1 MKIMS
6 LNDSRKTT
14 NPITHSDVAVIEYLE
29 QRRGKIISNTGGWF
43 PGTGVFSHGYSML
56 EELVGEKSYF
66 QILVLNATGR
76 LVEPELADW
85 IEAVYGCLSWPD
97 PRIWCNQ
104 IGALAGTARASVVAG
119 TAMGVLA
126 TDSRS
131 YGVLPLIEGVSF
143 IQNALLRYQQGSTA
157 SDIVREA
164 ASARGGKPYIVGY
177 IRPIAKGDERLDV
190 MEKVAKKLC
199 LPVGEH
205 LSLAYAIEKVL
216 LNTYDEGMNING
228 YVSAVLSDYGFSAQQ
243 TYQMFSTLVASGVTA
258 CYLDTY
264 HRPPDTFLPLRC
276 TDIDY
281 QGPVARPVPD

>member
-1 MKIMS
+1 MS
-6 LNDSRKTT
+6 SNDRTTT
-14 NPITHSDVAVIEYLE
+14 NLSTHSDTSVIGYLE

-43 PGTGVFSHGYSML
+43 PGKGVFSHGYSML

-76 LVEPELADW
+76 LISRPLADW

-104 IGALAGTARASVVAG
+104 IGALAGTARASVIAG

-131 YGVLPLIEGVSF
+131 YGVLPLIEGVTF
-143 IQNALLRYQQGSTA
+143 IQNALAQYKQGVSA
-157 SDIVREA
+157 DEIVSSA
-164 ASARGGKPYIVGY
+164 AAARGGKPYIVGY
-177 IRPIAKGDERLDV
+177 IRPIAKGDERLEV
-190 MEKVAKKLC
+190 MEKVAAKLQMS
-199 LPVGEH
+199 VGPH

-216 LNTYDEGMNING
+216 LEKYDEGMNVNG
-228 YVSAVLSDYGFSAQQ
+228 YVSAVLSDYDFSPQE
-243 TYQMFSTLVASGVTA
+243 TYYLFSTLVASGVTA

-264 HRPPDTFLPLRC
+264 KRPPDTFLPLRC
-276 TDIDY
+276 DDIDY
-281 QGPVARPVPD
+281 QGAAKRAVPNAD